1 MKMKSGTIGQVPTI
15 NQTKSRGSKS
25 RFTLL
30 TVLMLVVLIVYSLS
44 LFALFFYGF
53 ITAFKCGKVGT
64 LEYRLEYYPGNLYG
78 LPKTWYWNF
87 GFVFKNFVVEGT
99 DPMGVGAPVKV
110 GMVQMFGNSILY
122 SLGCSFCN
130 TFVMCLTAYG
140 CARFPYKFSKIIH
153 TTVIIVMIVP
163 IVGNAPAELEMAIR
177 FGLYNQIW
185 GMWIMRA
192 NFLGMYFLVFYDI
205 FKSLPTAYTE
215 AAKIDGA
222 GNWAILFRVIFPL
235 IANTFL
241 TVLLITFITSW
252 NDYQI
257 PFLYLPS
264 YPTVAY
270 GLFTVVNSKIKG
282 METTPMR
289 LAAAII
295 MLIPIL
301 IVFLCTQKRLLGNL
315 TVGGV
320 KG

>member
-1 MKMKSGTIGQVPTI
+1 MKMKSGTIGQVPTM
-15 NQTKSRGSKS
+15 NQKKSRGSKS